1 MGAGVGKGRECA
13 EKKSSKKVP
22 WGAKHEKRVE
32 KHWFK
37 HKNLKTTD
45 KDNNT

>member
-1 MGAGVGKGRECA
+1 MQ
-13 EKKSSKKVP
+13 KKSSKKVP